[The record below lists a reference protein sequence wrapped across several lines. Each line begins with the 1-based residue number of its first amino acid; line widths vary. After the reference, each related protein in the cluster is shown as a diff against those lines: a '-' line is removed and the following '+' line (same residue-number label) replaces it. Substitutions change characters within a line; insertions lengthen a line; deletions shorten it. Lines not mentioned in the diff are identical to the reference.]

1 MAQVIKIKSS
11 SDNATFPTLAA
22 GELAYSAD
30 SAAQKLAIG
39 HPDGSSGNLIIGGK
53 LFTDMLDHTAGT
65 LTASS
70 AIITDASNKIDQL
83 IVDDI
88 TINGSTISDAGAF
101 DLDVGGNITF
111 DADGG
116 TITFADGGSSLGT
129 ITSSGYSGNAGT
141 ATLATTVTVTDDSGS
156 TARPVVFHN
165 ESNGLLDDT
174 GAFTYKPSTGEVTA
188 TKFIGALTGNVTGNV
203 TGSSGSTTGN
213 AATATVATTVT
224 VTDNENTSENNVI
237 LFGAGAAGSGNIGV
251 EADGD
256 LTYNPSTGTVTA
268 TAFAGALTGNVTGN
282 VTGSSGSTTGN
293 AATATLAST
302 VTVSDSTANTAFPI
316 VFHDESNALLD
327 DTGALTY
334 NPSNG
339 TLTATTFSGSF
350 TGTISGTASNVT
362 VTDSTASTNFP
373 IVFHDESNALLD
385 DTGAATYNPGT
396 GTLTVP
402 NLTVSGTT
410 TQVNTETITL
420 DDNIIVLNNNKT
432 GAPSNS
438 DNAGLEIERGDGV
451 NVFIRYNDG
460 GTGANATDG
469 RWQFAI
475 PSNSSDNAVTTSN
488 ILSVANFESEITT
501 LDGGSF

>member
-101 DLDVGGNITF
+101 DLDIGGNITF

-129 ITSSGYSGNAGT
+129 ITSAGYSGT
-141 ATLATTVTVTDDSGS
+141 AAVATTVTVTDDSGS

-188 TKFIGALTGNVTGNV
+188 TKFIGALTGNVTGDV
-203 TGSSGSTTGN
+203 S
-213 AATATVATTVT
+213 
-224 VTDNENTSENNVI
+224 
-237 LFGAGAAGSGNIGV
+237 
-251 EADGD
+251 
-256 LTYNPSTGTVTA
+256 
-268 TAFAGALTGNVTGN
+268 
-282 VTGSSGSTTGN
+282 GSSGSTTGN
-293 AATATLAST
+293 AATATLSST
-302 VTVSDSTANTAFPI
+302 VTVSDSTANTAFPV

-334 NPSNG
+334 NPSSG

-350 TGTISGTASNVT
+350 TGTITGTASNVT

-501 LDGGSF
+501 LDGGTF